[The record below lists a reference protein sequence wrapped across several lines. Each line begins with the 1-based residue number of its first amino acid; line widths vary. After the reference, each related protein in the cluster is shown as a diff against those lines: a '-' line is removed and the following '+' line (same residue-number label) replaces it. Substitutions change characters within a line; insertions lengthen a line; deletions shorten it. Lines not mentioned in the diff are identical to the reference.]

1 MCPSENYRF
10 DPNNIIVLLSFPS
23 ALQSGVGG
31 CNSVTY
37 DSERRSRERQASN
50 STTLIR
56 LACQYTLESVP
67 TKI

>member
-37 DSERRSRERQASN
+37 DSEHDDLEREGDG
-50 STTLIR
+50 L
-56 LACQYTLESVP
+56 V
-67 TKI
+67 